1 MIDSNTYGSLIKQI
15 HDSLEKQANNTMRPH
30 DITMAQFGVL
40 LALNGAENGSMT
52 LKELET
58 ALRVAQSTTVGIV
71 SRLEQKRMLHAMGDP
86 DDKRVKRVQIT
97 DLGRACCREAE
108 ISMAHA
114 EETILS
120 GLTDTERS
128 IFQTL
133 LLKVR
138 DNLQ

>member
-1 MIDSNTYGSLIKQI
+1 MIDSNTCGSLIKQI

-40 LALNGAENGSMT
+40 LALYGAESGFMT
-52 LKELET
+52 LKELE
-58 ALRVAQSTTVGIV
+58 AAIHVAQSTMAGIV
-71 SRLEQKRMLHAMGDP
+71 SRLEQKKMLYAMGDP
-86 DDKRVKRVQIT
+86 QDKRVKRVQIT
-97 DLGRACCREAE
+97 DMGRACCREAKV
-108 ISMAHA
+108 SMAQA

-120 GLTDTERS
+120 GLTDAERS
-128 IFQTL
+128 IFHTL